1 MPVNTGSTP
10 EAGVKRRNREHM
22 EEIALSKFTP
32 MNSGKALAL
41 IIPAE
46 IVKRLELV
54 KSQKVRVMLD
64 ENGSILLKPLRG

>member
-22 EEIALSKFTP
+22 EEIALSKFIP
-32 MNSGKALAL
+32 MNSGKALAV

-46 IVKRLELV
+46 IVKRRELA
-54 KSQKVRVMLD
+54 KGQKVRIMLD
-64 ENGSILLKPLRG
+64 ENGSILLMPLRG